1 MLTFKHYD
9 DAVINYF
16 RGLYDWSV
24 YASPDRAFEVAG
36 MTFEDKVPLP
46 LISVY
51 RSEFALNPYRNTALF
66 FRGRTLEVSED
77 SVTKERVLPLL
88 FSYQMD
94 LWGDKDSVVNHMF
107 SELLFAVIEDPLIT
121 LEPDGFKEPYK
132 ANLALQEIQNNSDSI
147 QYASR
152 GRLYRLT
159 AIFQVQAFIAKL
171 EERPRAFVVPEFY
184 DFKSKKLE

>member
-9 DAVINYF
+9 EAVITYF
-16 RGLYDWSV
+16 KGLYDWSV
-24 YASPDRAFEVAG
+24 YASPDNAFMTAG
-36 MTFEDKVPLP
+36 MEFEDKVPLP

-51 RSEFALNPYRNTALF
+51 RTEFTLNPVRNNALF
-66 FRGRTLEVSED
+66 FRGRTLAVSED
-77 SVTKERVLPLL
+77 KISKERVLPLI

-94 LWGDKDSVVNHMF
+94 LWGDNDSLVNQMF

-121 LEPDGFKEPYK
+121 LICDGFDEPYK
-132 ANLALQEIQNNSDSI
+132 ANLVLTDIQNNSDSI

-159 AIFQVQAFIAKL
+159 ATFQVQAYIAKL
-171 EERPRAFVVPEFY
+171 EEKPRIRVIPQFY
-184 DFKSKKLE
+184 DYNANKIE